1 MLRKNIEEL
10 MKQRGLKTIVI
21 VINENDKLGML
32 CSLQGGVLIDCY
44 AHRVDRKK
52 DIWGFISFENQ
63 KPIRKGWSELLW
75 L

>member
-44 AHRVDRKK
+44 AHRVDKIGRAHV
-52 DIWGFISFENQ
+52 
-63 KPIRKGWSELLW
+63 
-75 L
+75 